1 MKKFSR
7 YTEWLIVGIIATAMS
22 ILNILHVI
30 LEWLKNP
37 PDRYFIGISHYFADF
52 FLYVSQM
59 RQGAQGS
66 LLYYHRFTNEPV
78 PPTWIYWFNTMLGF
92 LGGRLGLSPF
102 ATYHVS
108 LVLLVI
114 LSLLLFYRL
123 LFFLYPTRRNIRIV
137 ALIFILTA
145 SPFSFIDPSH
155 QAYWFSPSFAFNRLG
170 GVPHQV
176 FQTIVFVLLI
186 MWYFHPQMVRSA
198 SRRMVGLAMLT
209 ALGASANPIQMFVF
223 VLAAIVATGFQFVK
237 KRDIRTVLPLL
248 ILLAVSF
255 PVAMLTN
262 KQFDSPVFAVGK
274 LWEAHQWINRSPGI
288 ILTSMGPLLL
298 FIPLGIWAFL
308 TPFRPVNVLLVS
320 YTALSYLLFFSSV
333 PLLLFTSPARYLAPA
348 SYILWPILAAEGI
361 CILRKRSMI
370 IVALLIYTLLTV
382 PSFTRELRMR
392 ITAATNP
399 GVLMDTEYNH
409 VPLPVIEAL
418 HWLDRQPTDPNR
430 PVVLVDSRKRI
441 EILIPVFTNKTV
453 FTGHPVHTLYPE
465 IKEQLRQ
472 DFFNGT
478 MDGEK
483 QKQFLSD
490 HRIGYIITTPTGM
503 MLSLKSVFSN
513 DTITIYKL

>member
-7 YTEWLIVGIIATAMS
+7 YTEWLVVGIVAAVMS

-37 PDRYFIGISHYFADF
+37 PDRYFIGITHYFADF

-66 LLYYHRFTNEPV
+66 FLYYHRFTNEPV

-114 LSLLLFYRL
+114 ACILLFYRFL
-123 LFFLYPTRRNIRIV
+123 MFLYPTQRKKRIT
-137 ALIFILTA
+137 ALIFIVTA
-145 SPFSFIDPSH
+145 SPFLQLDPSH
-155 QAYWFSPSFAFNRLG
+155 QAYWFSPSLAFNRLG

-186 MWYFHPQMVRSA
+186 MCFSHRHIGRTPRL
-198 SRRMVGLAMLT
+198 VGLAMLT
-209 ALGASANPIQMFVF
+209 ALGASANPIQMFLF
-223 VLAAIVATGFQFVK
+223 VLAATVATGLLFLK

-298 FIPLGIWAFL
+298 FIPLGITTFL
-308 TPFRPVNVLLVS
+308 IPFRPVNVLLVS
-320 YTALSYLLFFSSV
+320 YTALSYLLFFSPV

-418 HWLDRQPTDPNR
+418 NWLDRQPTDPNR
-430 PVVLVDSRKRI
+430 PVVLVDSMKRI
-441 EILIPVFTNKTV
+441 EILVPVFTNKTV

-503 MLSLKSVFSN
+503 VPSLNKVFSS
-513 DTITIYKL
+513 DAIVIYKL